1 MKKIFLLIIS
11 ALIVVS
17 GNAENSN
24 LEKLIQVNAEW
35 KTQQFS
41 SDIVNNLN
49 GKNFTSFNNWIS
61 AHLMLVEYTLKSRD
75 VSHLTA
81 TQRNNRTQL
90 LDELNAYWKAGIFPI
105 NDYLTYKNPVFID
118 RIGTHCA
125 VGYLMQQSGNEAL
138 ACEIDAN
145 EKFAYI
151 KEIKTEGVAAWAKT
165 NGFTLDELAWIQ
177 PGYPPVFT
185 LTDLAGGL
193 NGTVNVMTID
203 PIQGTMYVGGNFTNA
218 TEGGQCNHV
227 AAYLSGFAGWLWAPL
242 GEGVNGNVHAL
253 LIHNNKLYVGGDFT
267 TADGIAANHVAAY
280 DLQSGQ
286 WESVGSLDGTV
297 KTLAIFNN
305 ELYAGGSFTGF
316 LSKWD
321 GNNWIDVGAG
331 FLYGTEVRTLEVN
344 NGLLYI
350 GGDFEL
356 ATGAIRKH
364 VATYDGT
371 YVGMSG
377 MGTLTP
383 VNDFEL
389 YNGKLYAACD
399 YLSVTNDTCALAV
412 WDEVEWKTIIGKD
425 YLYSSGAYLRGDIKK
440 LLTKGN
446 EMLAAGDF
454 YCEAMMLFGN
464 NLISYKETALD
475 TILTPLL
482 ITDSTI
488 HCMTFLYNNTLC
500 FGGDFVGPQNQ
511 PLNHIASFDMSIG
524 IKKSDLNPSNIE
536 VFPNP
541 SSDFVKVVSNKN
553 LGNIFLLD
561 VTGKVLYQNAAT
573 GNTIQLPVHGLSN
586 GIYFL
591 KTDEYVGKLIK
602 Q

>member
-1 MKKIFLLIIS
+1 MKKIFLLIIA
-11 ALIVVS
+11 ALVVVS
-17 GNAENSN
+17 GNAENNN
-24 LEKLIQVNAEW
+24 LEKLIQVNTEW

-41 SDIVNNLN
+41 SDIVYNLN
-49 GKNFTSFNNWIS
+49 GKNFTSFNKWIS

-81 TQRNNRTQL
+81 TQRNNRTHL
-90 LDELNAYWKAGIFPI
+90 LEKLNAYWKAEIFPI
-105 NDYLTYKNPVFID
+105 NDYLSYKNPVFID
-118 RIGTHCA
+118 RFGTHCA
-125 VGYLMQQSGNEAL
+125 VGYLIQQSGNEAL
-138 ACEIDAN
+138 AREININ

-165 NGFTLDELAWIQ
+165 NGFTIDELAWIQ
-177 PGYPPVFT
+177 PGYPPVFN

-193 NGTVNVMTID
+193 NGTVNAMTTD
-203 PIQGTMYVGGNFTNA
+203 PIQGTMYVGGNFTNSI
-218 TEGGQCNHV
+218 EGGQCNHV
-227 AAYLSGFAGWLWAPL
+227 AAYLSGFAGWFWAPL

-253 LIHNNKLYVGGDFT
+253 LIHNNILYVGGDFT
-267 TADGIAANHVAAY
+267 TADGIAASHVAAY
-280 DLQSGQ
+280 NLQSGQ
-286 WESVGSLDGTV
+286 WESLGSLDGTV

-316 LSKWD
+316 LSKWN

-331 FLYGTEVRTLEVN
+331 FLYGSEVRTLEAH
-344 NGLLYI
+344 NGMLYI

-356 ATGAIRKH
+356 ATGALRKN
-364 VATYDGT
+364 VAAYDGT
-371 YVGMSG
+371 NIGSSG

-389 YNGKLYAACD
+389 YNEKLYAACD
-399 YLSVTNDTCALAV
+399 YKSTNNDTCALAV
-412 WDEVEWKTIIGKD
+412 WDEFDWKTIIGKD
-425 YLYSSGAYLRGDIKK
+425 YLFSSGAYLRGDIKK

-454 YCEAMMLFGN
+454 YCESFMLFGN
-464 NLISYKETALD
+464 NLISYKENAVD

-488 HCMTFLYNNTLC
+488 NCMTFLNNNILC

-511 PLNHIASFDMSIG
+511 PLNHIASFDMSTE
-524 IKKSDLNPSNIE
+524 IKKSDLNPSHIE

-541 SSDFVKVVSNKN
+541 SSDFVNVVSNKN
-553 LGNIFLLD
+553 LGNIYLYDL
-561 VTGKVLYQNAAT
+561 TGKLLYHNGST
-573 GNTIQLPVHGLSN
+573 GTSIQLSIHGLSN

-591 KTDEYVGKLIK
+591 KTDEYVGKIIK